1 MSGGEGMNY
10 APVAMF
16 IYNRADH
23 FKETY
28 EALVKCEEAKYTD
41 LIIFSDGAKNEKAA
55 EAVEVVRAFAKEIKA
70 KKEFNTVEI
79 IESPANK
86 GLAKSIIEGVTKVV
100 NEYGRI
106 IVLEDDCV
114 CSPYF
119 LNYMNQCL
127 DYYKNN
133 KKIGAVSGY
142 SPEIGFPKDY
152 KKDVFTAYRS
162 CSWSW
167 GTWADRWENIDWE
180 LKDFSDFCK
189 KTSLIKKLNSNGND
203 RFMRLYRQTKGN
215 GSSWSVRFGAHLV
228 KNDWLTVYPRYS
240 YIKNIGCD
248 ESGVHSKSE
257 DAMKMAVDLN
267 NSIKYPQII
276 NVEINK
282 KIQKTMKTHYSYG
295 FVSDLKKFIATT
307 IIVLKYKLK
316 G

>member
-1 MSGGEGMNY
+1 MNY

-16 IYNRADH
+16 VYNRADH

-28 EALVKCEEAKYTD
+28 EALAKCEEAKHTD
-41 LIIFSDGAKNEKAA
+41 LVVFSDGVKNEKSA
-55 EAVEVVRAFAKEIKA
+55 EAVDLVRIFANEIENKSDFKSVKIVA
-70 KKEFNTVEI
+70 SSE
-79 IESPANK
+79 NK
-86 GLAKSIIEGVTKVV
+86 GLAKSIIEGVTSVI
-100 NEYGRI
+100 NEYGKI

-119 LNYMNQCL
+119 LNYMNKCL
-127 DYYKNN
+127 DIYKNN

-142 SPEIGFPKDY
+142 APAIDFPEKYEDDI
-152 KKDVFTAYRS
+152 FTAFRS

-167 GTWADRWENIDWE
+167 GTWKDRWENVDWE
-180 LKDFSDFCK
+180 LKDFSEFCK
-189 KTSLIKKLNSNGND
+189 SPQLIKKLNSNGND

-228 KNDWLTVYPRYS
+228 KNDWLTIYPKYS

-257 DAMKMAVDLN
+257 DAEKMAVDL
-267 NSIKYPQII
+267 SKAIKEPQII
-276 NVEINK
+276 NVELNK
-282 KIQKTMKTHYSYG
+282 KIQKLMKKHYSYG
-295 FVSDLKKFIATT
+295 FVSNIKKFIATT
-307 IIVLKYKLK
+307 IIVMKSKLK